1 MKIAL
6 IGILLAVLSVSLSV
20 WYINVNFTNKLKEFV
35 AHIIT
40 AISIIAFVV
49 WAALAPFLV

>member
-6 IGILLAVLSVSLSV
+6 IGILLAVLSISLSV
-20 WYINVNFTNKLKEFV
+20 WYVNVNFTNKSKEFV
-35 AHIIT
+35 AHVIT
-40 AISIIAFVV
+40 AISIIAFVL